1 MSKPRR
7 RVVHDAPLL
16 EGSPAMDAIR
26 ALIADVADT
35 DAAVLI
41 RGETGVGKDL
51 VARAIHAASL
61 RDQGQ
66 QTPEPSIRYRQF
78 VAGLFQNF
86 VERPFMLG
94 RFKKSAHCILYI
106 GARFFLSLATA

>member
-1 MSKPRR
+1 
-7 RVVHDAPLL
+7 VVTALAIEGEAVLL
-16 EGSPAMDAIR
+16 ENSDEE
-26 ALIADVADT
+26 L
-35 DAAVLI
+35 
-41 RGETGVGKDL
+41 VGNGLDRRHRIT
-51 VARAIHAASL
+51 VASL